1 MPDFYDDDARLTAPR
16 LLALGLTTALVALLA
31 AIILTTPSGLERLN
45 LIARERLAESGV
57 GNPVTAVLLNF
68 RGYDTLL
75 EVAVLLLAVVGIW
88 SMARYARV
96 WIKLPDTPVLTAF
109 VRLVLPLMVLV
120 AGYLLW
126 LGADAPGGA
135 FQGGAVLGGM
145 GILWIAAAVWLP
157 GFRLQQFARVMLV
170 LGLIAF
176 VGASAL
182 LLLLEGSFM
191 DYPAGE
197 AKNWIL
203 VIESAATIS
212 IGMTLTMLFVGGV
225 PQSKEEAA

>member
-1 MPDFYDDDARLTAPR
+1 MPDFYDDDTRLTPPR
-16 LLALGLTTALVALLA
+16 ILALTLTAGLVGVLA
-31 AIILTTPSGLERLN
+31 ALILTVPGGMERLN
-45 LIARERLAESGV
+45 LIARERLNESGV
-57 GNPVTAVLLNF
+57 ANPVTAVLLNF

-75 EVAVLLLAVVGIW
+75 EVAVLLLAVIGIW
-88 SMARYARV
+88 SVARYARV
-96 WIKLPDTPVLTAF
+96 WIKLPDTPVLAAF
-109 VRLVLPLMVLV
+109 VRLMMPLMVLV

-145 GILWIAAAVWLP
+145 GILWISAAVWLP
-157 GFRLQQFARVMLV
+157 SVRLVQLARVTLV

-182 LLLLEGSFM
+182 LLLIEGSFM
-191 DYPAGE
+191 KYPTGE

-203 VIESAATIS
+203 LIESAATIS

-225 PQSKEEAA
+225 PQPEEDTT

>member
-1 MPDFYDDDARLTAPR
+1 MPDFYDDDARLTRPR
-16 LLALGLTTALVALLA
+16 IVALALSAALVALLSL
-31 AIILTTPSGLERLN
+31 IILTAPGDLERLN
-45 LIARERLAESGV
+45 LVARERLTESGV
-57 GNPVTAVLLNF
+57 ANPVTAVLLNF

-75 EVAVLLLAVVGIW
+75 EVAVLLLAVIGIW

-96 WIKLPDTPVLTAF
+96 WIKVPDTPVLAAF

-120 AGYLLW
+120 SGYLLW

-157 GFRLQQFARVMLV
+157 DFQFQRFARVMLV

-176 VGASAL
+176 VGASTL
-182 LLLLEGSFM
+182 LLALEGSFM
-191 DYPAGE
+191 EYPAGE

-203 VIESAATIS
+203 VIESAAMIS
-212 IGMTLTMLFVGGV
+212 IGMTLMMLFVGGIPRLNEGTV
-225 PQSKEEAA
+225 

>member
-1 MPDFYDDDARLTAPR
+1 MPDFYDDDARLTRPR
-16 LLALGLTTALVALLA
+16 LVALALSAALVALLA
-31 AIILTTPSGLERLN
+31 LIILTAPGDLERLN
-45 LIARERLAESGV
+45 LVARARLTESGV
-57 GNPVTAVLLNF
+57 ANPVTAVLLNF

-75 EVAVLLLAVVGIW
+75 EVAVLLLAVIGIW
-88 SMARYARV
+88 SMARHARV
-96 WIKLPDTPVLTAF
+96 WIRVPDTPVLAAF

-120 AGYLLW
+120 SGYLLW

-157 GFRLQQFARVMLV
+157 DFQFQQFARVMLV

-182 LLLLEGSFM
+182 LLALEGSFM
-191 DYPAGE
+191 EYPAGE

-203 VIESAATIS
+203 VIESAAMIS
-212 IGMTLTMLFVGGV
+212 IGMTLTMLFVGGI
-225 PQSKEEAA
+225 PRPKEDTI